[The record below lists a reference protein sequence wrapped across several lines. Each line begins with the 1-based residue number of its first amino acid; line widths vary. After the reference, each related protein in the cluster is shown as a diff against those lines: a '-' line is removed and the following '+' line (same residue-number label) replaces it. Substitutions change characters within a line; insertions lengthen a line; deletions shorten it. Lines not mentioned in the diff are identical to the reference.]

1 MEFRFDV
8 AWDNFGFIASGISM
22 TLLLS
27 AVALVLSVVLGAGVA
42 VLRMSSWK
50 PVSLGAA
57 FYIEVLRDT
66 PVLVQL
72 FWVYYVLP
80 AVLDIRLSAFTAA
93 LICLTLHS
101 SAYLGEIYR
110 AGIEAV
116 PRGQVEAARV
126 VGLDPVQTFFRIV
139 MPQALQ
145 TVLPPMV
152 NNFIDLVKMSSL
164 ASVLAVGEITR
175 KATELS
181 ASTFRP
187 TEIFTL
193 VAVLYFVICWP
204 LSMAFRALERR
215 RRAART

>member
-1 MEFRFDV
+1 MTFRFDV
-8 AWDNFGFIASGISM
+8 AWDNFGFIASGIYL

-27 AVALVLSVVLGAGVA
+27 GLALALSLVLGACVA
-42 VLRMSSWK
+42 LLRMAPWR
-50 PVSLGAA
+50 PVGVFAA
-57 FYIEVLRDT
+57 FYVEVLRDT

-80 AVLDIRLSAFTAA
+80 ALLDIRLSAFAAA

-101 SAYLGEIYR
+101 SAYLSEIYR

-126 VGLDPVQTFFRIV
+126 IGLRPSQTFFRIV

-152 NNFIDLVKMSSL
+152 NNFIDLIKMSSL

-204 LSMAFRALERR
+204 LSMMFRTLERR